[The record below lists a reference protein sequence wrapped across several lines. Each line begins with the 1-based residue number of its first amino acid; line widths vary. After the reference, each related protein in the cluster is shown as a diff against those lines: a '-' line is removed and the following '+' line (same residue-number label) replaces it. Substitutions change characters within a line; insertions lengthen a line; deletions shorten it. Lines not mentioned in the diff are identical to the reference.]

1 MEASSDGTHAVS
13 SLVNQIGGGA
23 TVWLA
28 GVLYD
33 ITGSYMISFT
43 LAVFTLLGAAI
54 VSVVMAKRRYSIRY
68 ITATPAVG

>member
-28 GVLYD
+28 GVL
-33 ITGSYMISFT
+33 TT
-43 LAVFTLLGAAI
+43 
-54 VSVVMAKRRYSIRY
+54 
-68 ITATPAVG
+68 